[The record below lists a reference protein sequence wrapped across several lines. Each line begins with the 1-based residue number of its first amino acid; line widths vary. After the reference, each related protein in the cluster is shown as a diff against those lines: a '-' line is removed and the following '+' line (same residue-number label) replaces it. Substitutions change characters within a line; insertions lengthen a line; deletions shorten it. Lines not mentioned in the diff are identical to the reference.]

1 MRKECNPVRLLG
13 DSSWNFRTK
22 QNEAS
27 LFVRRAGFL
36 PHFFIVSSG
45 GFGFGRNIGLG
56 VRATHHARLRRPTN
70 RGCTCV
76 LAFYRRIALRGAAVR
91 ADRVHDLCGRNVT
104 RSGCLGILH
113 RISGQSKM
121 RRHCLFAGPGSFR
134 TFFVPAGRSGPA
146 SSMRRRTMRGR
157 KGNYHHKAVTGRL

>member
-1 MRKECNPVRLLG
+1 MYLETKVKTNLTSIGKL
-13 DSSWNFRTK
+13 RT
-22 QNEAS
+22 AA
-27 LFVRRAGFL
+27 VAAGL
-36 PHFFIVSSG
+36 AWCEICLKPESCPCP
-45 GFGFGRNIGLG
+45 FGRGTGLG

-134 TFFVPAGRSGPA
+134 TFFVPAGSSGQA